1 MKTDSVV
8 RARTPTMTTTT
19 TGAHVTVGV
28 QELVSTFVITR
39 TEATPNTMPRPI
51 PVTLTVIACQP
62 VMDSSCL
69 VVAPTRLSS
78 RSESRRPTVAMTR
91 VLTRVTAARIA
102 IMAIRRLF
110 A

>member
-19 TGAHVTVGV
+19 GAHVTVGV
-28 QELVSTFVITR
+28 QGPVSTFVITR
-39 TEATPNTMPRPI
+39 TEAALNTMPRPI

-91 VLTRVTAARIA
+91 VLTRGTAARIA

>member
-19 TGAHVTVGV
+19 GAHVTVGV
-28 QELVSTFVITR
+28 QEPVSTFVITR
-39 TEATPNTMPRPI
+39 TEAAPNTMPRPI

-91 VLTRVTAARIA
+91 VLTRATAARIA